1 MAGNRFILETGKSNQ
16 KNRRF
21 PCRNREEPEMQK
33 VLLLCFTAVFLTG
46 CSAFSH
52 MLAKPVVSGG
62 KGIWKYESTTIYG
75 SVSSFRVRDIQDAR
89 FSVSNFLEGGYKVGY
104 ELGECP
110 CPKLGTLKI
119 AIKRKGE
126 LMFCVEGVP
135 VKQEF
140 GVGFVPVNIFGYNP
154 NIARNEN
161 IRSYYFHGIDFRG
174 DYPKAYFRP
183 DETYEF
189 HYLYKPKEENPCRC
203 EIAPIMLH
211 ADHFGGA
218 VDDAKKDDVY
228 KKGECSF
235 D

>member
-1 MAGNRFILETGKSNQ
+1 MAGNRFILGTGKSNQ

-62 KGIWKYESTTIYG
+62 KGIWKYQGTTIYG
-75 SVSSFRVRDIQDAR
+75 SASSFRVRDIQDAR
-89 FSVSNFLEGGYKVGY
+89 FSVSNFLEGGYEVGY

-110 CPKLGTLKI
+110 CPDLGTLKI

-154 NIARNEN
+154 NIAHNEN
-161 IRSYYFHGIDFRG
+161 IRSYHFHGIDFRG
-174 DYPKAYFRP
+174 GYPEVYFRP
-183 DETYEF
+183 DETTVHEIYGIPFRENGKQLRQLPLDAATANPYARRHQDIARF
-189 HYLYKPKEENPCRC
+189 VMAPKKTSR
-203 EIAPIMLH
+203 
-211 ADHFGGA
+211 
-218 VDDAKKDDVY
+218 
-228 KKGECSF
+228 
-235 D
+235 